1 MHRGMGA
8 SETTRRQTPE
18 FVTQEVQK
26 AQARKQDLSLNPL
39 ALLYID
45 LEVELEPD
53 PVKEESFRG
62 CSLGGESRTGCQELL
77 KWLKSPASVRWA
89 RDAPWP

>member
-8 SETTRRQTPE
+8 SETPRQTPE
-18 FVTQEVQK
+18 FVTQKVQK

-53 PVKEESFRG
+53 PVEGKRASEVVLWEERA
-62 CSLGGESRTGCQELL
+62 EQNVR
-77 KWLKSPASVRWA
+77 SPSSG
-89 RDAPWP
+89 